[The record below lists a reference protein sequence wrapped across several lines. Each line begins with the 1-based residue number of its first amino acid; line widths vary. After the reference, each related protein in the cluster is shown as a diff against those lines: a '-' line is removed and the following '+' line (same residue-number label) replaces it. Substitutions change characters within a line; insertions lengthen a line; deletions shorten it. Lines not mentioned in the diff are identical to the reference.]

1 MKEVFIIKDVENVQ
15 YNVNMGK
22 HSTFKTGGNVKVLYT
37 PKTLAS
43 LKDAIEVIKTNNI
56 KNFVIGNG
64 SNVLFS
70 EEEFDG
76 VVIKIGKDFEVEK
89 NENKSVE
96 KNQNLSNEITKNGDS
111 YSVKSGVMLAKFAN
125 TVCRDGYTGIEF
137 GTGVPGSVGGA
148 VYMNAGCY
156 GREIV
161 DCVTKVLALNKSTLD
176 LREFTKEECELS
188 YRNSFFQNN
197 EYIIISAD
205 FVFEKGNQEEIN
217 SKVEE
222 YRKQRTEKQPI
233 NLPSAGS
240 TFKRP
245 LNDFAGR
252 LIEEAG
258 LKGFSVGGAEVST
271 KHAGFVVN
279 KGNATPTDIIDLI
292 NEVKKRVLE
301 KTGVTLELEIK
312 VI

>member
-1 MKEVFIIKDVENVQ
+1 MKELFKVNDVDNLQFDVD
-15 YNVNMGK
+15 MGR
-22 HSTFKTGGNVKVLYT
+22 HSTFKTGGIAKVLYA
-37 PKTLAS
+37 PKNITQ
-43 LKDAIEVIKTNNI
+43 LKDALEIIRKNNI
-56 KNFVIGNG
+56 KSFVIGNG
-64 SNVLFS
+64 SNLLFANNY
-70 EEEFDG
+70 DG
-76 VVIKIGKDFEVEK
+76 VVIKIGKDFDVSK
-89 NENKSVE
+89 NSEISD
-96 KNQNLSNEITKNGDS
+96 EITKDGNK
-111 YSVKSGVMLAKFAN
+111 YTVKSGVMLVKFAN
-125 TVCRDGYTGIEF
+125 TVCKDGYTGIEF

-161 DCVTKVLALNKSTLD
+161 DCITKVVALNKTTLE
-176 LREFTKEECELS
+176 LVEFTKDDCKLT
-188 YRNSFFQNN
+188 YRNSFFQND
-197 EYIIISAD
+197 EYVIISAD
-205 FVFEKGNQEEIN
+205 FTFEKGNQVEIN

-252 LIEEAG
+252 LIEESG
-258 LKGFSVGGAEVST
+258 LKGFSVGGAEVSK

-279 KGNATPTDIIDLI
+279 KGNATPKDIVDLV
-292 NEVKKRVLE
+292 NEVKKTVLE
-301 KTGVTLELEIK
+301 KTGVVLELEIK

>member
-1 MKEVFIIKDVENVQ
+1 MKELFNIKDVENLQ
-15 YNVNMGK
+15 YDVDMGR
-22 HSTFKTGGNVKVLYT
+22 HSTFKTGGIATILYS
-37 PKTLAS
+37 PKNLMQ
-43 LKDAIEVIKTNNI
+43 LKDAYKIIKENNI
-56 KNFVIGNG
+56 KNFIIGNG
-64 SNVLFS
+64 SNILFS
-70 EEEFDG
+70 DNKFDG

-89 NENKSVE
+89 SLEVE
-96 KNQNLSNEITKNGDS
+96 KNGELSNEIIKNGNA
-111 YSVKSGVMLAKFAN
+111 YSVKAGVMLVKFAN
-125 TVCRDGYTGIEF
+125 TVCKDGYTGIEF

-161 DCVTKVLALNKSTLD
+161 DCITKVVALNKKTLE
-176 LREFTKEECELS
+176 LKEFSKEECKLA
-188 YRNSFFQNN
+188 YRNSFFQND

-205 FVFEKGNQEEIN
+205 FAFEKGNQEEIN
-217 SKVEE
+217 AKVDE

-233 NLPSAGS
+233 NMPSAGS

-252 LIEEAG
+252 LIEESG

-279 KGNATPTDIIDLI
+279 KGNATPTDIINLV
-292 NEVKKRVLE
+292 NEVKKVVLE

>member
-1 MKEVFIIKDVENVQ
+1 MKELFAVKDIENLHFDVD
-15 YNVNMGK
+15 MGK
-22 HSTFKTGGNVKVLYT
+22 HSTFKTGGNAKVLYT
-37 PKTLAS
+37 PKNITE
-43 LKDAIEVIKTNNI
+43 LKNALLIISEQNI
-56 KNFVIGNG
+56 KSFIIGNG
-64 SNVLFS
+64 SNVLFATN
-70 EEEFDG
+70 FDG
-76 VVIKIGKDFEVEK
+76 VVIKIGKDFEV
-89 NENKSVE
+89 NKDGE
-96 KNQNLSNEITKNGDS
+96 TTDEIVKNGDS
-111 YSVKSGVMLAKFAN
+111 YTVKAGVMLVKFAN
-125 TVCRDGYTGIEF
+125 TVCKDGYTGMEF
-137 GTGVPGSVGGA
+137 ATGVPGSVGGA

-161 DCVTKVLALNKSTLD
+161 DSVTKVVALNKKTM
-176 LREFTKEECELS
+176 EVEAFTKDQCNLT
-188 YRNSFFQNN
+188 YRNSFFQND
-197 EYIIISAD
+197 EYVIISAD
-205 FVFEKGNQEEIN
+205 FTFEKGNREEIN
-217 SKVEE
+217 QKVDE

-252 LIEEAG
+252 LIEESG

-279 KGNATPTDIIDLI
+279 KGNATPTDILNLI
-292 NEVKKRVLE
+292 NEVKKGVLE